1 MNQIY
6 FCSLSRCRVVWRGW
20 RERCRVSAVHL
31 HPQSEQREHIDIS
44 IISDQ
49 TVFMLSIFIFNIS
62 CHVSCISVCSS
73 ATYTWSEF
81 FWAPGFFCLTQL
93 AFQWLHLGPSVVK
106 KLPRKVERFR
116 NYIFEKSDAIKT
128 KQTIIIVVPTYMI
141 ALTQGGLL
149 FWSLNPVIGN
159 VISVEETVVQHSIGL
174 ICPSNE

>member
-31 HPQSEQREHIDIS
+31 HPQSEQKRTHWHFHS
-44 IISDQ
+44 FWSDSLY
-49 TVFMLSIFIFNIS
+49 VVNFIFNIS

-73 ATYTWSEF
+73 ATYTWSWIF
-81 FWAPGFFCLTQL
+81 LSSWIFCLTQL
-93 AFQWLHLGPSVVK
+93 SFQWLHLGPSVVK

-116 NYIFEKSDAIKT
+116 NDIFEKGDAIKT
-128 KQTIIIVVPTYMI
+128 KQTFIIVVPTYMT